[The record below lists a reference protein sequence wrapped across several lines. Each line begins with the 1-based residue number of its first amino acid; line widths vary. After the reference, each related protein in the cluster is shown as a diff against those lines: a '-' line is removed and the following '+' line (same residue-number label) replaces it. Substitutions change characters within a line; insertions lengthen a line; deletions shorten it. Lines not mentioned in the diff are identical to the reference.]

1 MQAIP
6 AHRGI
11 QARRDANTCRH
22 AGLHTRRHADSDA
35 CCFDACRHDACFDA
49 SCGDP
54 SGCGHANS
62 DPCSGTTGRIG
73 SRPNRNTGCGR
84 GIS

>member
-1 MQAIP
+1 MQAIS

-11 QARRDANTCRH
+11 KARRDANTRRH
-22 AGLHTRRHADSDA
+22 TSLNTRRHAGSDA
-35 CCFDACRHDACFDA
+35 CRDNASFDAG
-49 SCGDP
+49 CGDP
-54 SGCGHANS
+54 SGCGYADS
-62 DPCSGTTGRIG
+62 DAGPGRTGRIG